1 LGGKNKEKNYL
12 HKMIVPLQAAF
23 FTQAGPVTLLISL
36 ALRLNHHFQH
46 MRKLLLPV
54 FLLLGITC
62 QAQMKAEDVQT
73 FTLKNGMK
81 FLVVED
87 NSIPNANMYLFY
99 KVGSRN
105 EYQGITGLSHFFE
118 HMMFN
123 GAKKY
128 GPKEFDRTMEFNGGA
143 NNAYTREDVTVYT
156 DWFPAS
162 ATEVMFDL
170 EGDRISSLSIDPK
183 MVESERG
190 VVLSERS
197 TGLENSPWNLL
208 SQSVQAQAFQ
218 EHPYHW
224 PVIGYEDDMK
234 NWKHEDL
241 ERYFKTYYAPNNC
254 VVVIAGAV
262 KTADVKKLAE
272 KYLEPIPAQPAP
284 PKVHQA
290 EPVQRGERRIV
301 VQKDVA
307 TPYLNIVYKA
317 PEAKHEDYY
326 TLALLSDILSS
337 GKSSRLYA
345 ALVDNKQLA
354 TSVFTSYSESFDPT
368 LFGIYAV
375 ANKGINEAD
384 VENAIY
390 EELEKIKKDGITE
403 NELQKVKNKKLIE
416 FYGQVETINGKSN
429 NIGTYE
435 VFFGDYKKMFDA
447 PAQYNKVTADDIKKA
462 ANKYFIKTARTIG
475 VLKANT
481 EE

>member
-1 LGGKNKEKNYL
+1 MKKF
-12 HKMIVPLQAAF
+12 M
-23 FTQAGPVTLLISL
+23 
-36 ALRLNHHFQH
+36 
-46 MRKLLLPV
+46 LPA
-54 FLLLGITC
+54 FLLLGMLAN
-62 QAQMKAEDVQT
+62 AQMKADEVKT

-123 GAKKY
+123 GAKKF

-156 DWFPAS
+156 NWFPSS
-162 ATEVMFDL
+162 ATETMFDL

-197 TGLENSPWNLL
+197 TGLENSPWQLL
-208 SQSVQAQAFQ
+208 TQSVQAQAFL

-234 NWKHEDL
+234 NWKQADL

-254 VVVIAGAV
+254 VVVVSGAV
-262 KTADVKKLAE
+262 KTDNIKKLAE
-272 KYLEPIPAQPAP
+272 KYLEPIPAQPDP
-284 PKVHQA
+284 PKVHIT
-290 EPVQRGERRIV
+290 EPPQTGERRIV
-301 VQKDVA
+301 LKKDVA
-307 TPYLNIVYKA
+307 TPYLYIAYKV
-317 PEAKHEDYY
+317 PEAKNDDYY
-326 TLALLSDILSS
+326 PLALLSDILSS

-354 TSVFTSYSESFDPT
+354 NSVSTSYDESFNPT
-368 LFGIYAV
+368 LFGFYAV
-375 ANKGINEAD
+375 TNKAVNETD
-384 VENAIY
+384 LEKAIY
-390 EELEKIKKDGITE
+390 EELEKLRKDGITE
-403 NELQKVKNKKLIE
+403 RELQKVKNQKLIE
-416 FYGQVETINGKSN
+416 FYGQVETINGKSD

-447 PAQYNKVTADDIKKA
+447 PAQYNKVTAEDIKRV
-462 ANKYFIKTARTIG
+462 ANKYFAKSNRTVGI
-475 VLKANT
+475 LKS
-481 EE
+481 EVED

>member
-1 LGGKNKEKNYL
+1 MKRIML
-12 HKMIVPLQAAF
+12 PA
-23 FTQAGPVTLLISL
+23 
-36 ALRLNHHFQH
+36 
-46 MRKLLLPV
+46 LLLLA
-54 FLLLGITC
+54 FGLH
-62 QAQMKAEDVQT
+62 AQMKAGDVKT

-99 KVGSRN
+99 RVGSRN

-128 GPKEFDRTMEFNGGA
+128 GPKLFDQTMEFNGGA

-156 DWFPAS
+156 NWFPSS
-162 ATEVMFDL
+162 ATEVIFDL

-197 TGLENSPWNLL
+197 TGLENSPWQVLF
-208 SQSVQAQAFQ
+208 QTAQGVAFL

-234 NWKHEDL
+234 NWKQTDL
-241 ERYFKTYYAPNNC
+241 ERYFKMYYAPNNC
-254 VVVIAGAV
+254 VTVISGNV
-262 KTADVKKLAE
+262 KFDEVKKLAE
-272 KYLEPIPAQPAP
+272 KYIEPIPSQPEP
-284 PKVHQA
+284 LKVNIA
-290 EPVQRGERRIV
+290 EPPQTGERRVMI
-301 VQKDVA
+301 QKEVA
-307 TPYLNIVYKA
+307 TPYLGIGWHV

-326 TLALLSDILSS
+326 ALSIFSDILTS
-337 GKSSRLYA
+337 GRSSRLYSS
-345 ALVDNKQLA
+345 LVDKKQLA
-354 TSVFTSYSESFDPT
+354 TQLFTNFGESFDPT
-368 LFGIYAV
+368 LFIVAAV
-375 ANKGINEAD
+375 AAKNINEND
-384 VENAIY
+384 LEKAIY
-390 EELEKIKKDGITE
+390 EEIEKIKKEGITE
-403 NELQKVKNKKLIE
+403 TELQKIKNQKLME
-416 FYGQVETINGKSN
+416 FYGQIETINGKSN

-447 PAQYNKVTADDIKKA
+447 PAAYNKVTADDIKKVA
-462 ANKYFIKTARTIG
+462 IKYFTKSNRTVG
-475 VLKANT
+475 VLKSNT